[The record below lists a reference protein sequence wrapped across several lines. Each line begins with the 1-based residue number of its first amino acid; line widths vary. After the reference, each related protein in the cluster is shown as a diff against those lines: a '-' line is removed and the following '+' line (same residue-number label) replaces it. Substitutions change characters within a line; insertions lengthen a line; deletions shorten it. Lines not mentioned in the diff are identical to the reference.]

1 MLISVTSGTM
11 DLMEDHT
18 EIESNWMRNHQRA
31 AAREEKGSKKKKKTH
46 IHEAPITFPASPWKI
61 QFMWLSM

>member
-1 MLISVTSGTM
+1 MLISVTSGTI

-31 AAREEKGSKKKKKTH
+31 AAREEKWIEKKNTH
-46 IHEAPITFPASPWKI
+46 T
-61 QFMWLSM
+61 